1 MGYYREYLELIENN
15 NLRVGIQRVHRS
27 GLAV

>member
-27 GLAV
+27 ELAV